1 MESVNLLESVARGI
15 LREKIDDNSHESDT
29 NENDK
34 RTRK

>member
-1 MESVNLLESVARGI
+1 MESLNLSEFVARGI
-15 LREKIDDNSHESDT
+15 LREKTDDNSHESDT